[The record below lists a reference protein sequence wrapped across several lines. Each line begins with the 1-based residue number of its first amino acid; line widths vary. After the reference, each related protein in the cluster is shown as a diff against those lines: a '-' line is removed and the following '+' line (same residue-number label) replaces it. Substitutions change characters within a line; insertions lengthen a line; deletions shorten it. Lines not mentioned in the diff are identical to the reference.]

1 MRIKTTF
8 IMFALSCAAT
18 NAQVRLSPLFTDNM
32 VMQQRTDAPIWGT
45 CEAGRTVSVTTSW
58 NRRKYDTVAG
68 SDGKWK
74 VKVATPKAGG
84 PYEITVS
91 DGTPVT
97 LRNVMIGE
105 VWLCSG
111 QSNMDMPVNGW
122 GQVNNYEAEV
132 KAAGHPDIR
141 LLRVDNVMA
150 MQPQQ
155 SFTAMNGGW
164 QVCSPEVIAP
174 FSAVAY
180 FFGRDIEKYR
190 DVPVGLI
197 QSSWGGTPAEAW
209 TSGESLTEMPEFRG
223 EVERIGSMPDNKEER
238 AAIYKDELAGWFD
251 KLNGNDPEFK
261 DGRFAYFAA
270 SYDDSGWDDTPVP
283 GYITDSKYGAFD
295 GMIIYRR
302 VVDIPKTIAGKAL
315 TLCLGK
321 VDDDDMTFFNDV
333 MIGSTTGPGETREYT
348 IPAGAVKAG
357 KAVITVRS
365 IDSGG
370 LAGITGYDDRECR
383 LTAEDGTT
391 ISLNGTWKT
400 RMAAPLS
407 SLSSKPRDPVN
418 DPKNACVLYNAMI
431 NPLVGY
437 AIKGAI
443 WYQGEDNSNRAWQYR
458 DLMPLMIE
466 DWRQKWGYDFPFF
479 MVQLAN
485 FMQRHDQPTESRWA
499 ELREAQQMT
508 ADRLSGC
515 GMACI
520 IDIGEAGDIH
530 PRNKQDVGHRL
541 ALLARKKVYGEKV
554 EASGPA
560 YRDCRIE
567 KNTIRIFFDHTSK
580 GLAISDGQQLKG
592 FAIAGPDHRFHWAD
606 AVIDGN
612 TVVVSS
618 PEVRHPVAVRYAWA
632 DNPECNLTNS
642 TGLPAVPFRT
652 DDWKGLTYGNTS
664 Y

>member
-58 NRRKYDTVAG
+58 NKRKYDTVAG
-68 SDGKWK
+68 NDGKWK

-238 AAIYKDELAGWFD
+238 AAIYKDELAGWFN

-302 VVDIPKTIAGKAL
+302 VVDIPGNIAGKRL

-365 IDSGG
+365 IDTGRHNDKSQRNMEDTDGG
-370 LAGITGYDDRECR
+370 
-383 LTAEDGTT
+383 
-391 ISLNGTWKT
+391 
-400 RMAAPLS
+400 S
-407 SLSSKPRDPVN
+407 S
-418 DPKNACVLYNAMI
+418 
-431 NPLVGY
+431 
-437 AIKGAI
+437 
-443 WYQGEDNSNRAWQYR
+443 E
-458 DLMPLMIE
+458 
-466 DWRQKWGYDFPFF
+466 
-479 MVQLAN
+479 
-485 FMQRHDQPTESRWA
+485 
-499 ELREAQQMT
+499 
-508 ADRLSGC
+508 
-515 GMACI
+515 
-520 IDIGEAGDIH
+520 
-530 PRNKQDVGHRL
+530 L
-541 ALLARKKVYGEKV
+541 ALLQAARPRERPEERMRALQRDDKSARGICHQGCHMVSGRGQLQPCV
-554 EASGPA
+554 AVPRPHAAHDRGLEAEVGLRLPVLHGAARQLHAASRPA
-560 YRDCRIE
+560 HRIALGRAARGSADDCRQTLRVR
-567 KNTIRIFFDHTSK
+567 NGVHNR
-580 GLAISDGQQLKG
+580 
-592 FAIAGPDHRFHWAD
+592 HRGGW
-606 AVIDGN
+606 
-612 TVVVSS
+612 
-618 PEVRHPVAVRYAWA
+618 RHPSAQQAGRGAQARAAGTAESVW
-632 DNPECNLTNS
+632 
-642 TGLPAVPFRT
+642 
-652 DDWKGLTYGNTS
+652 
-664 Y
+664 

>member
-1 MRIKTTF
+1 M
-8 IMFALSCAAT
+8 S
-18 NAQVRLSPLFTDNM
+18 
-32 VMQQRTDAPIWGT
+32 
-45 CEAGRTVSVTTSW
+45 
-58 NRRKYDTVAG
+58 
-68 SDGKWK
+68 
-74 VKVATPKAGG
+74 
-84 PYEITVS
+84 
-91 DGTPVT
+91 
-97 LRNVMIGE
+97 
-105 VWLCSG
+105 
-111 QSNMDMPVNGW
+111 
-122 GQVNNYEAEV
+122 
-132 KAAGHPDIR
+132 
-141 LLRVDNVMA
+141 
-150 MQPQQ
+150 
-155 SFTAMNGGW
+155 
-164 QVCSPEVIAP
+164 
-174 FSAVAY
+174 
-180 FFGRDIEKYR
+180 
-190 DVPVGLI
+190 
-197 QSSWGGTPAEAW
+197 
-209 TSGESLTEMPEFRG
+209 
-223 EVERIGSMPDNKEER
+223 
-238 AAIYKDELAGWFD
+238 
-251 KLNGNDPEFK
+251 
-261 DGRFAYFAA
+261 
-270 SYDDSGWDDTPVP
+270 
-283 GYITDSKYGAFD
+283 
-295 GMIIYRR
+295 
-302 VVDIPKTIAGKAL
+302 
-315 TLCLGK
+315 
-321 VDDDDMTFFNDV
+321 
-333 MIGSTTGPGETREYT
+333 
-348 IPAGAVKAG
+348 
-357 KAVITVRS
+357 
-365 IDSGG
+365 
-370 LAGITGYDDRECR
+370 
-383 LTAEDGTT
+383 
-391 ISLNGTWKT
+391 
-400 RMAAPLS
+400 
-407 SLSSKPRDPVN
+407 

-466 DWRQKWGYDFPFF
+466 DWRHKWGYDFPFF

-541 ALLARKKVYGEKV
+541 ALLARQKVYGEKV

-567 KNTIRIFFDHTSK
+567 KNTIRIFFDHTAK

>member
-1 MRIKTTF
+1 MKRNIAWILIATC
-8 IMFALSCAAT
+8 CATAQ
-18 NAQVRLSPLFTDNM
+18 AQVKLSPLFTDNM
-32 VMQQRTDAPIWGT
+32 VMQQKADAPLWGT

-58 NRRKYDTVAG
+58 DKHKYEAVAG
-68 SDGKWK
+68 NDGKWM
-74 VKVATPKAGG
+74 VRVATPKAGG
-84 PYEITVS
+84 PYEITIS

-97 LRNVMIGE
+97 LHNVMIGE

-132 KAAGHPDIR
+132 KAANHSNIR
-141 LLRVDNVMA
+141 LLRVDNIMA
-150 MQPQQ
+150 MRPQD
-155 SFTAMNGGW
+155 SFTAMKGGW
-164 QVCSPEVIAP
+164 QVCSPSTIAP

-209 TSGESLTEMPEFRG
+209 TSGESLTELPEFRG
-223 EVERIGSMPDNKEER
+223 EVERIASMPENKDER
-238 AAIYKDELAGWFD
+238 AAKYKEELTRWFTSF
-251 KLNGNDPEFK
+251 NSNDPEYR
-261 DGRFAYFAA
+261 DGRFSYFAT

-283 GYITDSKYGAFD
+283 GYISNSKYDAFD
-295 GMIIYRR
+295 GMIIYRK
-302 VVDIPKTIAGKAL
+302 VIDIPESMAGQKL
-315 TLCLGK
+315 TLRLGK
-321 VDDDDMTFFNDV
+321 VDDDDMTYFNDIMV
-333 MIGSTTGPGETREYT
+333 GSTTGPGEIREYV
-348 IPAGAVKAG
+348 IPADAVKAG

-365 IDSGG
+365 IDTGG
-370 LAGITGYDDRECR
+370 LAGITGYDGQECR

-391 ISLNGTWKT
+391 ISLNGTWKSK
-400 RMAAPLS
+400 MSSPLS
-407 SLSSKPRDPVN
+407 SLASKPRDPVN
-418 DPKNACVLYNAMI
+418 DAKNACVLYNAMI

-508 ADRLSGC
+508 AETLSGC
-515 GMACI
+515 GLACI
-520 IDIGEAGDIH
+520 IDIGDANDIH

-541 ALLARKKVYGEKV
+541 ALQARQKVYGEKV
-554 EASGPA
+554 EASGPV
-560 YRDCRIE
+560 YRNYRVE
-567 KNTIRIFFDHTSK
+567 KNHIRLFFDHTAK
-580 GLAISDGQQLKG
+580 GLATSDGQQLKG

-642 TGLPAVPFRT
+642 ANLPAVPFRT

>member
-58 NRRKYDTVAG
+58 NKRKYDTVAG

-74 VKVATPKAGG
+74 VKIATPKAGG

-302 VVDIPKTIAGKAL
+302 VVDIPETIAGKAL

-333 MIGSTTGPGETREYT
+333 MIGSTTGPGETREYK

-383 LTAEDGTT
+383 LTDEDGTT

-407 SLSSKPRDPVN
+407 SLSSKPRDPVS

-541 ALLARKKVYGEKV
+541 ALLARQKVYGEKV

-567 KNTIRIFFDHTSK
+567 KNTIRIFFDHTAK

>member
-164 QVCSPEVIAP
+164 QVCSPEVITP

-333 MIGSTTGPGETREYT
+333 MIGSTTGPGETREYK

-541 ALLARKKVYGEKV
+541 ALLARQKVYGEKV

-567 KNTIRIFFDHTSK
+567 KNTIRIFFDHTAK

-612 TVVVSS
+612 TVVVYS

-642 TGLPAVPFRT
+642 TGLPAMPFRT

>member
-8 IMFALSCAAT
+8 IIFALSCAAT

-32 VMQQRTDAPIWGT
+32 VMQQKTDAPIWGT

-58 NRRKYDTVAG
+58 NKRRYETVAAN
-68 SDGKWK
+68 DGKWK

-122 GQVNNYEAEV
+122 GQVNNYEAEI

-141 LLRVDNVMA
+141 LLRVDNAMA
-150 MQPQQ
+150 MQPQDG
-155 SFTAMNGGW
+155 FTAMNGGW

-209 TSGESLTEMPEFRG
+209 TSGASLTEMPEFRG
-223 EVERIGSMPDNKEER
+223 EVERIASMPDNKEER
-238 AAIYKDELAGWFD
+238 AARYKDELAGWF
-251 KLNGNDPEFK
+251 NTFNVSDPEFK
-261 DGRFAYFAA
+261 DGRFDYFAV
-270 SYDDSGWDDTPVP
+270 SYDDSGWDNTPVP

-295 GMIIYRR
+295 GIIIYRK
-302 VVDIPKTIAGKAL
+302 VVDIPESIAGKRL

-321 VDDDDMTFFNDV
+321 VDDDDITFFNDM
-333 MIGSTTGPGETREYT
+333 MIGSTTGPGETREYA
-348 IPAGAVKAG
+348 IPAEAVKAG

-365 IDSGG
+365 IDTGG

-383 LTAEDGTT
+383 LTAADGST

-508 ADRLSGC
+508 AATLSGC
-515 GMACI
+515 EMACI

-541 ALLARKKVYGEKV
+541 ALLARQKVYGEKV

-560 YRDCRIE
+560 YRDYRIE
-567 KNTIRIFFDHTSK
+567 KNTIRIFFDHTAK

-592 FAIAGPDHRFHWAD
+592 FAIAGPDHRFRWAD

-642 TGLPAVPFRT
+642 ANLPAVPFRT

>member
-209 TSGESLTEMPEFRG
+209 TSGASLTEMPEFRG

-238 AAIYKDELAGWFD
+238 AAIYKDELAGWFN

-302 VVDIPKTIAGKAL
+302 VVDIPGNIAGKRL

-348 IPAGAVKAG
+348 IQAEAVKAG

-365 IDSGG
+365 IDTGG
-370 LAGITGYDDRECR
+370 LAGIT
-383 LTAEDGTT
+383 
-391 ISLNGTWKT
+391 
-400 RMAAPLS
+400 
-407 SLSSKPRDPVN
+407 
-418 DPKNACVLYNAMI
+418 
-431 NPLVGY
+431 
-437 AIKGAI
+437 
-443 WYQGEDNSNRAWQYR
+443 
-458 DLMPLMIE
+458 
-466 DWRQKWGYDFPFF
+466 GYDFPFF

-499 ELREAQQMT
+499 ELREAQRMT

-541 ALLARKKVYGEKV
+541 ALLARQKVYGEKV

-567 KNTIRIFFDHTSK
+567 KNTIRIFFDHTAK

>member
-8 IMFALSCAAT
+8 IIFALSCVAT

-32 VMQQRTDAPIWGT
+32 VMQQKTDAPIWGT

-58 NRRKYDTVAG
+58 NKRRYETVAAN
-68 SDGKWK
+68 DGKWK

-122 GQVNNYEAEV
+122 GQVNNYEAEI

-141 LLRVDNVMA
+141 LLRVDNAMA
-150 MQPQQ
+150 MQPQDG
-155 SFTAMNGGW
+155 FTAMNGGW

-209 TSGESLTEMPEFRG
+209 TSGASLTEMPEFRG
-223 EVERIGSMPDNKEER
+223 EVERIASMPDNKEER
-238 AAIYKDELAGWFD
+238 AARYKDELAGWF
-251 KLNGNDPEFK
+251 NTFNVSDPEFK
-261 DGRFAYFAA
+261 DGRFDYFAV
-270 SYDDSGWDDTPVP
+270 SYDDSGWDNTPVP

-295 GMIIYRR
+295 GIIIYRK
-302 VVDIPKTIAGKAL
+302 VVDIPESIAGKRL

-321 VDDDDMTFFNDV
+321 VDDDDITFFNDM
-333 MIGSTTGPGETREYT
+333 MIGSTTGPGETREYD
-348 IPAGAVKAG
+348 IPAEAVKAG

-365 IDSGG
+365 IDTGG

-383 LTAEDGTT
+383 LTADDGST

-508 ADRLSGC
+508 AATLSGC

-541 ALLARKKVYGEKV
+541 ALLARQKVYGEKV

-560 YRDCRIE
+560 YRDYRIE
-567 KNTIRIFFDHTSK
+567 KNTIRIFFDHTAK
-580 GLAISDGQQLKG
+580 GLAISNGQQLKG
-592 FAIAGPDHRFHWAD
+592 FAIAGPDHRFRWAD

-642 TGLPAVPFRT
+642 ANLPAVPFRT

>member
-8 IMFALSCAAT
+8 IIFALSCVAT

-58 NRRKYDTVAG
+58 NKRRYETVAAN
-68 SDGKWK
+68 DGKWK

-122 GQVNNYEAEV
+122 GQVNNYEAEI

-141 LLRVDNVMA
+141 LLRVDNTMA
-150 MQPQQ
+150 MQPQDG
-155 SFTAMNGGW
+155 FTAMNGGW

-209 TSGESLTEMPEFRG
+209 TSGASLTEMPEFRG
-223 EVERIGSMPDNKEER
+223 EVERIASMPDNKEER
-238 AAIYKDELAGWFD
+238 AARYKDELAGWF
-251 KLNGNDPEFK
+251 NTFNVSDPEFK
-261 DGRFAYFAA
+261 DGRFDYFAV
-270 SYDDSGWDDTPVP
+270 SYDDSGWDNTPVP

-295 GMIIYRR
+295 GIIIYRK
-302 VVDIPKTIAGKAL
+302 VVDIPESIAGKRL

-321 VDDDDMTFFNDV
+321 VDDDDITFFNDV
-333 MIGSTTGPGETREYT
+333 MIGSTTGPGETREYA
-348 IPAGAVKAG
+348 IPAEAVKAG

-365 IDSGG
+365 IDTGG

-383 LTAEDGTT
+383 LTAADGST

-508 ADRLSGC
+508 AATLSGC

-541 ALLARKKVYGEKV
+541 ALLARQKVYGEKV

-560 YRDCRIE
+560 YRDYRIE
-567 KNTIRIFFDHTSK
+567 KNTIRIFFDHTAK

-592 FAIAGPDHRFHWAD
+592 FAIAGPDHRFRWAD

-642 TGLPAVPFRT
+642 ANLPAVPFRT

>member
-58 NRRKYDTVAG
+58 NKRKYETVAG

-302 VVDIPKTIAGKAL
+302 VVDIPETIAGKAL

-391 ISLNGTWKT
+391 ISLNGTWNT
-400 RMAAPLS
+400 RMEAPLS

-541 ALLARKKVYGEKV
+541 ALLARQKVYGEKV

-560 YRDCRIE
+560 YRDYRIE
-567 KNTIRIFFDHTSK
+567 KNTIRIFFDHTAK

-618 PEVRHPVAVRYAWA
+618 PEVRHPMAVRYAWA

-642 TGLPAVPFRT
+642 TGLPAMPFRT